1 MVRILLNLT
10 IAIAM
15 LFLMSCGL
23 SDDTVAKVGSYEI
36 KLAEY
41 QKMLKQRFPNREL
54 AQLDSAARMQVL
66 NQLIEYHQKLQAAR
80 ALKLDRDPEVVDE
93 VENQKKRILYSNY
106 YERVIVDSIIDLSKV
121 NEFLEKIKEEVKAS
135 HVLIAFK
142 GVRGS
147 QNNRSKEEAEQLA
160 REISAQAR
168 SGVPL
173 TELAQKYSD
182 DPSVKNNNGDLGYFT
197 WGRMTDSF
205 QRAAFAMNIGE
216 ISDPVLSEFG
226 YHVIQLEDRRPNPFY
241 DPENL
246 QEPTLQIK
254 RQLYS
259 AKSDEGMQRWNKH
272 IEKIKKQLNFK
283 IETDGIDEVIII
295 TGQKRDA
302 GQSKMEDYTDKEK
315 QIVLASWKGGKLL
328 LADLFKFYEQNFNRL
343 HSKLI
348 NQSALEQEVENFANM
363 ELAVFMARKMGLDKE
378 KEFVRSIRQLTEQ
391 RMLSLVEKRAIN
403 DQIKVTDDEMMQY
416 YAENKQEY
424 INPPEIEIWEIY
436 VTDEK
441 LANRLFQRLQK
452 GEDFGTLAEKYSED
466 KVNAEKKGYLG
477 FRSENRRGAV
487 SKTAMEVGENQLAGP
502 IKYRNGWAI
511 IKTGQLKEETVKSFE
526 DSRGRINSKLRGIKL
541 SQRRKEW
548 EKEIRNKFSVK
559 INHQLLEQIS

>member
-1 MVRILLNLT
+1 MLHIT
-10 IAIAM
+10 IAIGLM
-15 LFLMSCGL
+15 FLMSCGL

-36 KLAEY
+36 KLDEY

-54 AQLDSAARMQVL
+54 AQLDSAAKMQVL
-66 NQLIEYHQKLQAAR
+66 NQLVEYQQKLQAAR
-80 ALKLDRDPEVVDE
+80 AMKLDRDAEILNE
-93 VENQKKRILYSNY
+93 IESQKKRMLYSNY
-106 YERVIVDSIIDLSKV
+106 YEAVIVDSIIDLSEV
-121 NEFLEKIKEEVKAS
+121 DEFLEKIKEEVKAS
-135 HVLIAFK
+135 HVLITFK
-142 GVRGS
+142 GARGS
-147 QNNRSKEEAEQLA
+147 QKDRSKDEAEQLA
-160 REISAQAR
+160 QEISAQAR
-168 SGVPL
+168 SGMS
-173 TELAQKYSD
+173 LADLALKYSD
-182 DPSVKNNNGDLGYFT
+182 DPSARNNNGDLGYFT
-197 WGRMTDSF
+197 WGRMTDPF
-205 QRAAFAMNIGE
+205 QRAAFALNIGE
-216 ISDPVLSEFG
+216 ISDPVLTEFG
-226 YHVIQLEDRRPNPFY
+226 YHVIKLEDRRPNPFY

-246 QEPTLQIK
+246 LEPTLQIK

-259 AKSDEGMQRWNKH
+259 AKSDEGMQRWNTH
-272 IEKIKKQLNFK
+272 IEKVKTQLNFK
-283 IETDGIDEVIII
+283 IETDGIDEVIVI
-295 TGQKRDA
+295 TGEKRDA

-315 QIVLASWKGGKLL
+315 KIVLASWKGGKLTL
-328 LADLFKFYEQNFNRL
+328 DDLFKFYERNFNRL

-363 ELAVFMARKMGLDKE
+363 ELAIFMAKKMGLEKE
-378 KEFVRSIRQLTEQ
+378 KEFVRSIDQLTEQ

-403 DQIKVTDDEMMQY
+403 DQIELSDDEMMKY

-436 VTDEK
+436 VTDEN

-452 GEDFGTLAEKYSED
+452 GEDFGALAEKYSED

-487 SKTAMEVGENQLAGP
+487 SKTALEVGENQLAGP

-526 DSRGRINSKLRGIKL
+526 DSRSRINSKLRGIKL
-541 SQRRKEW
+541 SQRRQEW
-548 EKEIRNKFSVK
+548 ENEIRNKFSVK